1 MRSSLNVCCS
11 VCIWLGGGGLRGSI
25 LQQRAV
31 IHSSTS
37 VQKLPDLGG
46 PGADLRSAGLQVCRN
61 HRVFLECMVGF
72 KTPVETRRVVEQ
84 LISRAGG

>member
-1 MRSSLNVCCS
+1 MLLC
-11 VCIWLGGGGLRGSI
+11 CIWLGGGGLDGSI
-25 LQQRAV
+25 LQQRAI
-31 IHSSTS
+31 IHSSMS

-61 HRVFLECMVGF
+61 HRVFLECMVGLE
-72 KTPVETRRVVEQ
+72 TPVETRRVVEQ